1 MQKLS
6 KVTPPGQRIKIE
18 EFFFR
23 LRSKVRSRVDLAV
36 ISQNVFPRNFIKL
49 VQFSE
54 QCSFG
59 DDNLKIHE
67 ISGGQKTVT
76 WTLQTNTGRKI

>member
-1 MQKLS
+1 MKM
-6 KVTPPGQRIKIE
+6 E
-18 EFFFR
+18 EFIFR
-23 LRSKVRSRVDLAV
+23 LTSKVRSRVDLAV

-59 DDNLKIHE
+59 DDNLKIYE
-67 ISGGQKTVT
+67 TSGGQRTGT
-76 WTLQTNTGRKI
+76 GTLQVGRFDLNLIKT

>member
-1 MQKLS
+1 MKM
-6 KVTPPGQRIKIE
+6 E
-18 EFFFR
+18 EFIFR
-23 LRSKVRSRVDLAV
+23 LTSKVRSRVDLAV

-67 ISGGQKTVT
+67 TSGGQRTGT
-76 WTLQTNTGRKI
+76 GTLQTITGRKI